1 MNLEEKILQ
10 SMDQLPPFPM
20 VIQRAITL
28 IDDPKTSAL
37 ELVDVIQY
45 DQSLTLDVLKL
56 CNSAY
61 FGLRREVKS
70 LREALVM
77 IGFNQ
82 LLEIIL
88 SRQSAKF
95 FRDPCKGYDLQ
106 QGGLWRHS
114 VACALLT
121 RIISKRLNRESTP
134 THFTAALLHDIG
146 KMVLSKFVKDYSDEI
161 KNVVKNQNLSFI
173 EAEKQI
179 LGIDHAELGGKV
191 ANKWN
196 FPNMIVSAIRY
207 HHTPF
212 LVPEYYEVVQLI
224 YLCDFVALMNGIG
237 GGTDGLIYRAYGM
250 DMMKQ
255 YDLKEKDIELF
266 MIQLD
271 DRFELVDDVLKG
283 N

>member
-1 MNLEEKILQ
+1 MSLEEKILQ
-10 SMDQLPPFPM
+10 SVEQLPPFPM
-20 VIQRAITL
+20 VIQRAIQM
-28 IDDPKTSAL
+28 IDDPKASAQ

-88 SRQSAKF
+88 SRQSSKF
-95 FRDPCKGYDLQ
+95 FQEPCKGYDLQ

-121 RIISKRLNRESTP
+121 KIISKRLNFEATP
-134 THFTAALLHDIG
+134 THFTAGLLHDIG
-146 KMVLSKFVKDYSDEI
+146 KVVLSNFVKDYSEEI
-161 KNVVKNQNLSFI
+161 KKLVKNQNLSFI

-179 LGIDHAELGGKV
+179 LGIDHSELGGKV
-191 ANKWN
+191 ADKWN

-207 HHTPF
+207 HHTPS
-212 LVPEYYEVVQLI
+212 LAPEYYEVGQLI
-224 YLCDFVALMNGIG
+224 YLCDLVALMRGIG
-237 GGTDGLIYRAYGM
+237 GGTDGLTSRVYGEV
-250 DMMKQ
+250 MKQ
-255 YDLKEKDIELF
+255 YDLKEKDIERF

-271 DRFELVDDVLKG
+271 DRFHLVEDVLKV